1 MTEQIAKKSSHKMN
15 PLVFFLRTVAK
26 LSCYFVFGVSTI
38 IFSVT
43 LLPLLVIFVHPYARF
58 QRVCRRILHVCLIG
72 YRWYLRISGV
82 AKVTVSDKKK
92 LLSAKSLIIAANHPS
107 LLDSPII
114 LSFLPCSDFIVKS
127 TLSKKNYL
135 SVIVN
140 SIFIANNMEYEEII
154 ERTKK
159 NFAAGGTI
167 ALFPE
172 GTRVRK
178 GKKYSVKGGA
188 AMIAIRSGVRMVPVF
203 IGTSKRLFRKIPI
216 IFGKPYTPV
225 YTGRRGTAEEYQTNA
240 EEIMRQ
246 AYELGGVR

>member
-1 MTEQIAKKSSHKMN
+1 MKNDYYIKVHDFLKPIVDFFHPLEVKGMEDLPDEPLVLCPNHSSWWDPILVISALRHDYPLCVMAKKQLFHIPISKTF
-15 PLVFFLRTVAK
+15 LTKLGVFPVDRGN
-26 LSCYFVFGVSTI
+26 SD
-38 IFSVT
+38 
-43 LLPLLVIFVHPYARF
+43 
-58 QRVCRRILHVCLIG
+58 IG
-72 YRWYLRISGV
+72 
-82 AKVTVSDKKK
+82 A
-92 LLSAKSLIIAANHPS
+92 
-107 LLDSPII
+107 
-114 LSFLPCSDFIVKS
+114 
-127 TLSKKNYL
+127 SKK
-135 SVIVN
+135 
-140 SIFIANNMEYEEII
+140 SIQSLKDGWSLM
-154 ERTKK
+154 
-159 NFAAGGTI
+159 
-167 ALFPE
+167 LFPE

>member
-1 MTEQIAKKSSHKMN
+1 MKNDYYIKVHDFLKPIVDFFHPLEVKGMEDLPDEPLVLCPNHSSWWDPILVISALRHDYPLCVMAKKQLFHIPILKTF
-15 PLVFFLRTVAK
+15 LTKLGVFPVDRGN
-26 LSCYFVFGVSTI
+26 SD
-38 IFSVT
+38 
-43 LLPLLVIFVHPYARF
+43 
-58 QRVCRRILHVCLIG
+58 IG
-72 YRWYLRISGV
+72 
-82 AKVTVSDKKK
+82 A
-92 LLSAKSLIIAANHPS
+92 
-107 LLDSPII
+107 
-114 LSFLPCSDFIVKS
+114 
-127 TLSKKNYL
+127 SKK
-135 SVIVN
+135 
-140 SIFIANNMEYEEII
+140 SIQSLKDGWSLM
-154 ERTKK
+154 
-159 NFAAGGTI
+159 
-167 ALFPE
+167 LFPE